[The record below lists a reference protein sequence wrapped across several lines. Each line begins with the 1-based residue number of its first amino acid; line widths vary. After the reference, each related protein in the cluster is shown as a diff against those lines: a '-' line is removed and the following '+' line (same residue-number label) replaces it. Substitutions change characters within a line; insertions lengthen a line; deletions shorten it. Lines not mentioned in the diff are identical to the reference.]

1 MNILIVTAH
10 PSPSGDTHTIAKTY
24 ADVKAAQGHSVQI
37 VDLYADDYKVDVLRF
52 TNIREFVPS
61 KVQLKFQEQVLWANE
76 IVVVHPIWWG
86 LPPSIMKSWAELTF
100 WPRVTYR
107 YTGPGKVEK
116 LLTGKTAKIFAT
128 AGGPAW
134 YHYFL
139 FMPLTSFWK
148 IAVFGFSGVDVV
160 DVKVCGNLDVYM
172 NEKRTIHLEKFIK
185 KIKRS

>member
-10 PSPSGDTHTIAKTY
+10 PSPQGDTHTIANTY
-24 ADVKAAQGHSVQI
+24 AEAKRAQGHSIQI
-37 VDLYADDYKVDVLRF
+37 VDLYAEENKVDVLRF

-61 KVQLKFQEQVLWANE
+61 KVQLRFQEQVLWANE

-107 YTGPGKVEK
+107 YTGPGKVQK
-116 LLTGKTAKIFAT
+116 LLLGKTAKIFAT
-128 AGGPAW
+128 AGGPSW

-148 IAVFGFSGVDVV
+148 IAVFGFSGVDVI
-160 DVKVCGNLDVYM
+160 DVKVCGYLDIYM
-172 NEKRTIHLEKFIK
+172 NEKRTKHLENFIK
-185 KIKRS
+185 KIKKS